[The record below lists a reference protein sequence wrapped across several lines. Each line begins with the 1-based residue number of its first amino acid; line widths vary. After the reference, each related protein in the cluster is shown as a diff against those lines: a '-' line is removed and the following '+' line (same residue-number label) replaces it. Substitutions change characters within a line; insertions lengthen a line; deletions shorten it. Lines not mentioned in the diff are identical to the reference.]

1 MDYLHVEVDVAAS
14 PKRAG
19 SVSGDLVKVV
29 RSPGW
34 TTVICCDG
42 MGSGVR
48 ANVAA
53 TLHSTRLLELENQG
67 FSLRDAFGR
76 VVQTIHQGRGKN
88 STYAALSVARIM
100 HSGET
105 TVLTYDMAAPIHAAK
120 LHASL
125 LPQRLFHADD
135 AQLGETNFR
144 LADGE
149 GLVLVS
155 DGITQAGI
163 GTDFVYGWGIENVAA
178 FLDSLLARRVPADAL
193 PGEVRERAAKYWG
206 DGLGDD
212 CTVVLARCRPGNDLS
227 IMTGPPLD
235 PAMDAE
241 VVGRFLAGPG
251 WKVVCGSTT
260 ADIVARQLG
269 EFPDMDRDDHSLV
282 APPSYRVEG
291 IDLVTEGAVTMM
303 QAYNILEEDPSRYE
317 ERSGVTQL
325 CDLLRAADRI
335 HFYVGTAANP
345 AHRSIAFQQKGI
357 LPRTRSVPLIS
368 DLLTKAGKLVIVETA

>member
-34 TTVICCDG
+34 TTIVCCDG
-42 MGSGVR
+42 MGSGIR

-53 TLHSTRLLELENQG
+53 TLHTARLLELEKQNL
-67 FSLRDAFGR
+67 SLRDAFGR
-76 VVQTIHQGRGKN
+76 VVGTIHQGRGKN
-88 STYAALSVARIM
+88 AMYAAMTVARIM

-120 LHASL
+120 LHATL

-135 AQLGETNFR
+135 AELGETNFR
-144 LADGE
+144 LAEGE
-149 GLVLVS
+149 GVVLVS
-155 DGITQAGI
+155 DGITQAGL
-163 GTDFVYGWGIENVAA
+163 GTEFVYGWGVEKLARFI
-178 FLDSLLARRVPADAL
+178 DSLLARRVPAERL
-193 PGEVRERAAKYWG
+193 PGEIRERASRYWG
-206 DGLGDD
+206 RSLGDD
-212 CTVVLARCRPGNDLS
+212 CTVVMARCRPGKDLS
-227 IMTGPPLD
+227 IMTGPPRD
-235 PAMDAE
+235 PALDTE
-241 VVGRFLAGPG
+241 VVDRFLAGPG

-269 EFPDMDRDDHSLV
+269 ESPDIDRSDHSMV

-291 IDLVTEGAVTMM
+291 IDLVTEGAVTLM

-325 CDLLRAADRI
+325 CDLLRDADRI
-335 HFYVGTAANP
+335 HFFVGTAANP
-345 AHRSIAFQQKGI
+345 AHRSIAFQQMGI

-368 DLLTKAGKLVIVETA
+368 DLLTKAGKLVIVDTA